1 MFSTKIS
8 AIEYYLPKKKITND
22 DLNNFCDIDTIS
34 VFQKLGIAQRHF
46 VDKDETSSTMAI
58 NAAKTLLKKNGING
72 NEIDFLIAVTQNP
85 DNILPGIAPLI
96 QKELPLKLSLAAF
109 DVNLACSGFTY
120 ALSIADSFIKSRLF
134 NKGIIVTSDCYS
146 RRMNMRDKK
155 VCTLFGDAA
164 SATLV
169 EKSEDNGQFLSFDF
183 GTDGV
188 GYDYL
193 TIPAGGIKNPFSP
206 ETSIEKEVEPGNFR
220 SANDLYMNGK
230 EIFGFVMEHIP
241 ISIQQTIRK
250 ANKTIDDITYFV
262 FHQANN
268 YMLKALSRRMG
279 LPDEKVILDIEN
291 YGNTVSSTI
300 PICLANL
307 FNSARINKGDLLLL
321 SGFGVGLSYCSTLY
335 QV

>member
-8 AIEYYLPKKKITND
+8 AIEYYLPKKKITNY
-22 DLNNFCDIDTIS
+22 DLKNWCDIDAVS
-34 VFQKLGIAQRHF
+34 VFQKLGIAQRYF
-46 VDKDETSSTMAI
+46 VDADETTSTMAVE
-58 NAAKTLLKKNGING
+58 ACKALFKKNGFDS

-96 QKELPLKLSLAAF
+96 QKELSLKSSLAAF

-120 ALSIADSFIKSRLF
+120 ALTIADSFIKSGLF
-134 NKGIIVTSDCYS
+134 KKGIIVTSDCYS

-169 EKSEDNGQFLSFDF
+169 NKSEDHGKFLSFDF
-183 GTDGV
+183 GTDGS
-188 GYDYL
+188 GYSNL
-193 TIPAGGIKNPFSP
+193 IIPAGGIKKPYSA
-206 ETSIEKEVEPGNFR
+206 ETAVEREVEPGNFR
-220 SANDLYMNGK
+220 SENDLYMNGK
-230 EIFGFVMEHIP
+230 EIFGFVMENIP
-241 ISIQQTIRK
+241 LSINQTLAK
-250 ANKTIDDITYFV
+250 ADKSIDDIDYFV